1 MSSSLPCN
9 IPYVLSLV
17 SKNIFAK
24 VDFKKIKI
32 ADIVGGKPFPLPK
45 FSILDVGF
53 GFGKWGF
60 LVRDTFEVMLGQNFK
75 KSTWKINITGI
86 EPFDKC
92 ITPIQKEVYNKI
104 IKEDVFDVIDKLGK
118 YDLII
123 MGDVIEHFDKDKAY
137 KLLDKL
143 LRHSDN
149 IIISTPLG
157 FMPQGAW
164 AGNERETHKSGWIVK
179 DFQKYHVAEYK
190 IIEDDLF
197 SGMIKSEIIK
207 NIPNLP
213 KDITSAKLL
222 VLWIKK

>member
-24 VDFKKIKI
+24 LDFKKLNIK
-32 ADIVGGKPFPLPK
+32 DVMDGKPLPLPK
-45 FSILDVGF
+45 FSVLDVGL

-60 LVRDTFEVMLGQNFK
+60 LIRDTFDVMMGQNFK
-75 KSTWKINITGI
+75 KADWKIHITGI
-86 EPFDKC
+86 EPFSKC

-104 IKEDVFDVIDKLGK
+104 LKKDVFEVIDKLGK
-118 YDLII
+118 YDLI
-123 MGDVIEHFDKDKAY
+123 MFGDVIEHFEKDKAY

-143 LRHSDN
+143 LQHSDN

-164 AGNERETHKSGWIVK
+164 AGNEREIHRSGWVPE
-179 DFQKYHVAEYK
+179 DFKKYHVVEYK

-197 SGMIKSEIIK
+197 SDIMKKEIKS
-207 NIPNLP
+207 IPNLP
-213 KDITSAKLL
+213 KDAIGVKLL